1 MNAFFSDSSC
11 DNSDFRVPE
20 EEHPLMNMG
29 HRYFSFIRERV
40 LHGIQYVM
48 LNERLDGKVWNEF
61 NLHAISESVEEGEVT
76 VLRLACLLYP
86 FNYSF
91 LCGQLAISCKKH
103 MEMQQAVLSPL
114 IKHFVRENL
123 KVR

>member
-61 NLHAISESVEEGEVT
+61 MPSRNRLKKGKSLFFAWPACCILLTIRSSVV
-76 VLRLACLLYP
+76 
-86 FNYSF
+86 N
-91 LCGQLAISCKKH
+91 
-103 MEMQQAVLSPL
+103 
-114 IKHFVRENL
+114 
-123 KVR
+123 